1 MMEGWRSLLALIGGL
16 ATLVGGGAAVWASLN
31 WVLGPLDRAAK
42 NRQSPIQFGLA
53 DLLCLFILIQLPVGI
68 VHWTLADVLREGIV
82 VVDILIGIVAGLV
95 WWVCWHTMS
104 RAGIE
109 VVWQRCV
116 VLALVLPGG
125 YVGSVALMVLPIAVG
140 ALLLFQP
147 DRSTIAC
154 WLLLVEVVLPAIL
167 YYFGRFTRAIVA
179 ASEDRD
185 VAIKAIILPEDE
197 KAPTVSEEP

>member
-1 MMEGWRSLLALIGGL
+1 MMERWQSLLALIGGL

-53 DLLCLFILIQLPVGI
+53 DLLCLFVLIQLPVGI
-68 VHWTLADVLREGIV
+68 LHWTLADVLREGIV
-82 VVDILIGIVAGLV
+82 MVDILLGIVAGLV

-109 VVWQRCV
+109 VVWQRCL
-116 VLALVLPGG
+116 VLAIVLPGG
-125 YVGSVALMVLPIAVG
+125 YVGSVALMVLPFAAG
-140 ALLLFQP
+140 ALFMS
-147 DRSTIAC
+147 DHAAIAW

-167 YYFGRFTRAIVA
+167 YCFGRFTRAIVA
-179 ASEDRD
+179 ESRD
-185 VAIKAIILPEDE
+185 NEVAMEAIVLPEDE
-197 KAPTVSEEP
+197 ARGTQAWED